1 MSEDNNMRLIGD
13 DCQLF
18 SGEVGEEK
26 TGDGTKTLD
35 ELAGGAAA
43 SKAGE
48 GYWLI
53 TAKASS
59 SSFWPAGCRIGDLY
73 PASGAEVLGVGDK
86 AKLLTLTE
94 IADATGWSMAITH
107 AEVNVT
113 RLSDKFNQYRFGK
126 GDAQI
131 TINSIFIVGVTD
143 ANKGMVERT
152 MRTFKKAA
160 NGTTTV
166 KDIDNSPIYFLG
178 YVRKGEVAGEMK
190 DFVFAKVALSN
201 MTLGGTSGQAQS
213 YDTSARLQS
222 DPVFYSEEVPSAA

>member
-1 MSEDNNMRLIGD
+1 MSKDNEMRLIGD

-18 SGEVGEEK
+18 SGELGEEK
-26 TGDGTKTLD
+26 TGDGSKTLD

-43 SKAGE
+43 SGKGA
-48 GYWLI
+48 GYWMI
-53 TAKASS
+53 TAKAAS
-59 SSFWPAGCRIGDLY
+59 SSFWPAGARVGDLY
-73 PASGAEVLGVGDK
+73 PSSGTEVLATGDK
-86 AKLLTLTE
+86 AKMLTLSE
-94 IADATGWSMAITH
+94 IADATGWTMVITH
-107 AEVNVT
+107 AEVAT
-113 RLSDKFNQYRFGK
+113 TKLTDKFNQYRFGK

-160 NGTTTV
+160 AGTVTV
-166 KDIDNSPIYFLG
+166 KDIDNDPIYFLG
-178 YVRKGEVAGEMK
+178 YVRKGEVAGETK

-213 YDTSARLQS
+213 YDTTARLQS
-222 DPVFYSEEVPSAA
+222 DPIFYSEEIPDAA